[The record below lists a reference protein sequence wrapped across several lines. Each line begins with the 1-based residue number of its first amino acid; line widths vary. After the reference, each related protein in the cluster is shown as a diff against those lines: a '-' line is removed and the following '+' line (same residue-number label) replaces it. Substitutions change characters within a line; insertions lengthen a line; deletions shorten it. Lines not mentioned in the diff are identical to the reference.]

1 MLNLYASQHHRIHR
15 VRGFGLSV
23 IVIVIVLIDR
33 KMFAIN
39 LKTESNNFGAVHSVL
54 ECEY

>member
-1 MLNLYASQHHRIHR
+1 MLNLYASQHHRIHSL
-15 VRGFGLSV
+15 RGFGLS
-23 IVIVIVLIDR
+23 VIVIVLIDR